1 MRSSRRFE
9 VGEYLNFSRKSI
21 LGLRKPTIYFSLSPQ
36 TGNKLEDTAEMYLT
50 MKDGNPGGTGI
61 AYCGR
66 SGSGPS
72 QLTFH
77 HPRDL
82 RLALLNQQGE
92 RFQLRIVPR
101 PRSCFPAIEF

>member
-1 MRSSRRFE
+1 MRSSGRFE
-9 VGEYLNFSRKSI
+9 VGEYSNFPRKSI
-21 LGLRKPTIYFSLSPQ
+21 LDLRKPAIYFSLSPQ

-50 MKDGNPGGTGI
+50 MNDGNPGTRI
-61 AYCGR
+61 AYRGR
-66 SGSGPS
+66 SGSGLS
-72 QLTFH
+72 QLTFQ
-77 HPRDL
+77 HPKDL